1 MPGTGMPRWTA
12 VGLLRRR
19 KGCGK
24 IGHNGQQ
31 AGSLTY
37 IYIYIYTYIH
47 AYRHTEHTH
56 VGCRLETR
64 SCTCIH
70 RERERRKKTCM
81 YTQRERNQKNVWAY
95 GNHMLLSPDLCV

>member
-37 IYIYIYTYIH
+37 IYIHIHIYMHIDTQS
-47 AYRHTEHTH
+47 TH
-56 VGCRLETR
+56 
-64 SCTCIH
+64 
-70 RERERRKKTCM
+70 M
-81 YTQRERNQKNVWAY
+81 WAA
-95 GNHMLLSPDLCV
+95 D